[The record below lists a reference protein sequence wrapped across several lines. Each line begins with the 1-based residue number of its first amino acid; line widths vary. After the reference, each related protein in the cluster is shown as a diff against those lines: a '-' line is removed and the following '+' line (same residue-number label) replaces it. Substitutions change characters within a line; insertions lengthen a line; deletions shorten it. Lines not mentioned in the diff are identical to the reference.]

1 VGEAALGEAQLSR
14 AELAQIVRLVY
25 ERSGI
30 TLHDGKR
37 ALIMARL
44 QKRLHAGGFSSFS
57 AYLRHV
63 ERDTTGA
70 ELTTLLDAIATN
82 HTSFFREPQHFDLLR
97 SRILP
102 ELLGRSE
109 PVRIWSA
116 ACSTGEEPT
125 TLAIT
130 LAEALPAHEFA
141 RARILASDL
150 STRALATAKAGVYSL
165 ERVSEIPPVLLRK
178 YFERGMGAQDG
189 LVRVAAALRSRI
201 DYRQVNLMDTSSVWE
216 SFDVIFCRNVM
227 IYFDR
232 AVQERVVAQLER
244 RLAPGGYLFIA
255 HSESLNGVA
264 HSLRWVAPAMYR
276 KVSS

>member
-1 VGEAALGEAQLSR
+1 VAETAGETQLSR

-57 AYLRHV
+57 AYLQHV
-63 ERDTTGA
+63 ERDTTGG

-82 HTSFFREPQHFDLLR
+82 HTSFFREPQHFELLR

-102 ELLGRSE
+102 DLAGRSE

-130 LAEALPAHEFA
+130 LAEALPPAESA

-150 STRALATAKAGVYSL
+150 STKALATAKAGVYGI
-165 ERVSEIPPVLLRK
+165 ERVQEIAPALLRK
-178 YFERGMGAQDG
+178 YFERGMGAQAG
-189 LVRVAAALRSRI
+189 LVRVNAALRSRI
-201 DYRQVNLMDTSSVWE
+201 EYRQINLMNTASLWE
-216 SFDVIFCRNVM
+216 TFDVIFCRNVM

-244 RLAPGGYLFIA
+244 HLAPGGYLFIA

-264 HSLRWVAPAMYR
+264 HTLRWVAPAMYR
-276 KVSS
+276 KVTS